1 MLVGSS
7 VSRINR
13 LNIHESSSFVLNDIS
28 YRLIIAQ
35 KQEMKAYLFAFFIY
49 FFNELVYSI

>member
-1 MLVGSS
+1 M
-7 VSRINR
+7 SRINR

-35 KQEMKAYLFAFFIY
+35 KTRNESVFIRFFIY
-49 FFNELVYSI
+49 F